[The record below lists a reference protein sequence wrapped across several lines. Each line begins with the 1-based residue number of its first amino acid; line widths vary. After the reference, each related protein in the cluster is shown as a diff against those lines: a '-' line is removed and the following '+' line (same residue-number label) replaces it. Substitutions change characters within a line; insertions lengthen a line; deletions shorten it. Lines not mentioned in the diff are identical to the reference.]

1 MKAVAFTHSRPI
13 TVEDALIDVDLP
25 VPEPRGHDL
34 LVAVKAVSVNPVDAR
49 IRHHD
54 DPLGTY
60 RVLGFDAAGIV
71 RGVGS
76 EVRHFGVGDEVYY
89 AGVPSRPGSNAEYQ
103 LVDERIAGRKPKT
116 LTFAQAAALPLTGLT
131 AWEMFFERFKI
142 PRDQSAGGNL
152 LIMGAAGGVGS
163 IGIQLAA
170 ELTDLTV
177 IATVSR
183 PETAEWCRSLGAHH
197 VIDHSRDLAAQFAS
211 HGLAAPDYIF
221 CISHTHAHW
230 RELARLLAPQGS
242 IGILEHGALLD
253 ISVLWEK
260 CASVHFEYVFARGQQ
275 KNRDIAT
282 QHRTLEAIAHLV
294 DTGVLRTT
302 MTENYGPINAANLKR
317 AHAAIETGHVH
328 GKIVLEGFA

>member
-13 TVEDALIDVDLP
+13 DAEDALIDVDLP

-34 LVAVKAVSVNPVDAR
+34 LVEVRAVSVNPVDVR
-49 IRHHD
+49 IRRFD

-103 LVDERIAGRKPKT
+103 LVDERIAGRKPRT
-116 LTFAQAAALPLTGLT
+116 LSFAQAAALPLTGLT

-142 PRDQSAGGNL
+142 PRDQGAGGNL
-152 LIMGAAGGVGS
+152 LIVGGGGGVGA
-163 IGIQLAA
+163 IAIQLAA

-177 IATVSR
+177 IATASR
-183 PETAEWCRSLGAHH
+183 PESAEWCRSLGAHH
-197 VIDHSRDLAAQFAS
+197 VVSHARDMTAQFAGLDLAA
-211 HGLAAPDYIF
+211 PEYIF
-221 CISHTHAHW
+221 CVSHTHAHW
-230 RELARLLAPQGS
+230 GELARLLAPQGS
-242 IGILEHGALLD
+242 IGVLEHGALLD
-253 ISVLWEK
+253 IAVLWEK
-260 CASVHFEYVFARGQQ
+260 CASIHLEHVFARGQQ
-275 KNRDIAT
+275 KDRNSAA

-294 DTGVLRTT
+294 DSGVLRTT
-302 MTENYGPINAANLKR
+302 MTESYGPINAANLKR
-317 AHAAIETGHVH
+317 AHAAIETGHVR
-328 GKIVLEGFA
+328 GKITLEGFA